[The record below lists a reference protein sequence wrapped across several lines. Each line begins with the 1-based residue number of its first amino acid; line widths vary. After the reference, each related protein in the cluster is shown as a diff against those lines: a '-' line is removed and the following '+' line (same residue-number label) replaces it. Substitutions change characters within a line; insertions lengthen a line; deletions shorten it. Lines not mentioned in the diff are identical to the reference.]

1 MTKTLPTNG
10 NPRVKPPTSKIDD
23 QFGYLGDAR
32 NELYLHPSP
41 SVLNIF
47 PVEGDPE
54 FLVREALKRDLSK
67 VEKIRFDPVN
77 VCNLACVFCT
87 SDLKAK
93 HAQISPNSLKLIL
106 RQVSKTCRRITVGCG
121 YEPLMATNIDEYF
134 QVIQEIVG
142 SEFLERPT
150 INLITNGLLLGNR
163 NVSLFADNL
172 SWIHISVHSHIKE
185 NFEKIEKRAKFESLV
200 SNINKIRSDFPALN
214 IHIEYVANRINM
226 KDVENFIPW
235 VFNELKADSL
245 NIKRVATGSFHSKSY
260 LADSILSQGGD
271 NLGLT
276 DEEWKSISEQVQ
288 KVWPSE
294 LKLYSAFCSPE
305 QMLKKSAFTEVIEI

>member
-1 MTKTLPTNG
+1 
-10 NPRVKPPTSKIDD
+10 
-23 QFGYLGDAR
+23 
-32 NELYLHPSP
+32 
-41 SVLNIF
+41 
-47 PVEGDPE
+47 
-54 FLVREALKRDLSK
+54 
-67 VEKIRFDPVN
+67 
-77 VCNLACVFCT
+77 
-87 SDLKAK
+87 
-93 HAQISPNSLKLIL
+93 
-106 RQVSKTCRRITVGCG
+106 
-121 YEPLMATNIDEYF
+121 MATNIDEYF